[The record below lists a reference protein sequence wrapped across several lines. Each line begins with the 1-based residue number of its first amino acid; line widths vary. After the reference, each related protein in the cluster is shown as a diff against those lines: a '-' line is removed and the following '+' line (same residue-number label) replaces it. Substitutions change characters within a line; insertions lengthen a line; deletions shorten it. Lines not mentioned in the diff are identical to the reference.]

1 MLFRWLSPVFRS
13 GLFRYAFVA
22 GWLLTGAASI
32 ASAQSSSNT
41 RQLLLFDAVRQYNLE
56 QVRSIISAG
65 IDVARPNA
73 GGTTAVDLAVQNGHF
88 GIAQHLILTRRLQQQ
103 SLTETVTEPAAA
115 PRFAPPPPDP
125 V

>member
-41 RQLLLFDAVRQYNLE
+41 RQLLLFDAVRQNNLE

-73 GGTTAVDLAVQNGHF
+73 GGIERIPANAECAVVANGC
-88 GIAQHLILTRRLQQQ
+88 GQGRQ
-103 SLTETVTEPAAA
+103 V
-115 PRFAPPPPDP
+115 
-125 V
+125 

>member
-1 MLFRWLSPVFRS
+1 M
-13 GLFRYAFVA
+13 A

-41 RQLLLFDAVRQYNLE
+41 RQLLLFDAVRQNNLE

-103 SLTETVTEPAAA
+103 SLTETVTVPAAA
-115 PRFAPPPPDP
+115 
-125 V
+125 